1 MKKIVLTI
9 SMILGVMLSSQQA
22 LAQGSVKHSA
32 QALNL
37 SAQASGH
44 TVIAGAKLSSAV
56 VAVPLLA
63 VGAVGAVSSEAGK
76 AFLKESSSDFNKPLT
91 ISDESVTAGPSPD
104 AAVNQ
109 TEL

>member
-1 MKKIVLTI
+1 MKKYILIIPAII
-9 SMILGVMLSSQQA
+9 SLMLMSQPVM
-22 LAQGSVKHSA
+22 AQGSVNHSA
-32 QALNL
+32 QAIKS

-44 TVIAGAKLSSAV
+44 TVIAGSKLSSAV

-63 VGAVGAVSSEAGK
+63 VGAVGAISSDAGK
-76 AFLKESSSDFNKPLT
+76 AFLESSAADFNKPLT
-91 ISDESVTAGPSPD
+91 IADESVTAGPSPD